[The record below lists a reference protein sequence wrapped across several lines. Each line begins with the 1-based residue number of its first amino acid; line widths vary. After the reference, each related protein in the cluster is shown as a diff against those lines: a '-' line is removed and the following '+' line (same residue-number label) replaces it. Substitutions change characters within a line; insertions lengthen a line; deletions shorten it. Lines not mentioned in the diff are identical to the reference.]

1 MDEDS
6 QSILGIIKDTST
18 SHSLLSSKYFI
29 TIYCS
34 SNLWKSL
41 LLQPCISIHTTS
53 ILRMTN
59 NRLCHSWSQLT
70 FDDIVLLYAYTAP
83 SVSDKQPLC
92 QMGPRFSG
100 IKRTRGSFLK
110 QTPSTVMRRNSS
122 LTPKTASTTATP
134 TPVGTSTGRGFVFQ
148 KGVAKP
154 PSSAGS
160 NPVSI
165 FQVMNKVFA
174 PPPPPKEKIISR
186 ALERGN
192 DTAPHACLSWL
203 IRVHG

>member
-1 MDEDS
+1 M
-6 QSILGIIKDTST
+6 
-18 SHSLLSSKYFI
+18 Y
-29 TIYCS
+29 
-34 SNLWKSL
+34 
-41 LLQPCISIHTTS
+41 
-53 ILRMTN
+53 
-59 NRLCHSWSQLT
+59 
-70 FDDIVLLYAYTAP
+70 VYTAP

-122 LTPKTASTTATP
+122 LTPNTASTTATP

-160 NPVSI
+160 NQVSN
-165 FQVMNKVFA
+165 FQVMNKVL
-174 PPPPPKEKIISR
+174 PPPPKTLYCTCKPR
-186 ALERGN
+186 ALEHGKV
-192 DTAPHACLSWL
+192 APHAYLSWL
-203 IRVHG
+203 IRVRG